1 VLNKTDYQIITKYKK
16 KYRANCDLC
25 HADRGYLIENGYG
38 LCYTCA
44 IQERNKRMGISPAPL
59 SDFVV
64 KNGDRYYKTA
74 CYTCGAD
81 RGYIHKRDITKL
93 CISCSASIRNKKRHD
108 CNNPKIIAH
117 RRLRHSMKSSIARKM
132 RLRGFSKNGESIN
145 KILPYS
151 LNDLRNHLELLF
163 KPDMSWDNYGEWEI
177 DHIIPDSWFEYSSPL
192 DSEFSASWSLNNLQP
207 KWKSENRKKS
217 NKFIG

>member
-1 VLNKTDYQIITKYKK
+1 
-16 KYRANCDLC
+16 
-25 HADRGYLIENGYG
+25 
-38 LCYTCA
+38 
-44 IQERNKRMGISPAPL
+44 
-59 SDFVV
+59 
-64 KNGDRYYKTA
+64 
-74 CYTCGAD
+74 
-81 RGYIHKRDITKL
+81 
-93 CISCSASIRNKKRHD
+93 
-108 CNNPKIIAH
+108 
-117 RRLRHSMKSSIARKM
+117 MKSSIARKM
-132 RLRGFSKNGESIN
+132 RIRGFSKNGESIN

-192 DSEFSASWSLNNLQP
+192 DFEFSASWSLDNLQP